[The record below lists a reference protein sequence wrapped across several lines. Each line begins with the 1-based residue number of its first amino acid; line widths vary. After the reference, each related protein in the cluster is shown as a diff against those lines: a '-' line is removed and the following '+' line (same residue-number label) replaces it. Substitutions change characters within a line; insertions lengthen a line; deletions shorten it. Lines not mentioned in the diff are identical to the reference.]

1 MKTASRRLRP
11 GLLIGGARGGA
22 GKTVV
27 TIGIARALHR
37 RGITVGPFKKGPD
50 YIDPAWLTLATERP
64 CHNLDTFLMSR
75 DAVKASFEQHH
86 TAADLVLVEGNRGLH
101 DGMDASGAHSSAT
114 LAKQLGL
121 PLILVV
127 DCTKMTRTAAAMVL
141 GCQLLDPEI
150 KLGGVALNRLAGKRH
165 EGVIRDAIK
174 RHCDIPVIGAI
185 PRIESLAFWERHLG
199 LMPVAE
205 HPDALRVVDEI
216 ADMIEQTMDL
226 DQVQEIARG
235 AVPLVDNPLAQA
247 SAGASLKPRIGVI
260 RDAAF
265 NFYYPENLQA
275 LEELGAELVFF
286 SALDKA
292 LPPELDAVYIG
303 GGFPETS
310 AQQLADNESFRRDL
324 RAKIEQGLPVYA
336 ECGGLTYLSESI
348 AVGDETFP
356 MVGVFPVSFEVAKKP
371 QGHGYT
377 IAEIDRPNP
386 FFPVGQVLRGHEF
399 RYLRVCQSDQQKLT
413 TVFQM
418 RRGAGFAEGRDGLCY
433 KNVLAAFCHLHALG
447 APSWATGLF
456 GQACRRMNERSA
468 GGAGAREVEA
478 S

>member
-1 MKTASRRLRP
+1 MDKMVTGEKRAQAFVERSHFLFIDGNEVEPNSRKSFDVFNPATGKVITQVAAADEHDVDIAVRS
-11 GLLIGGARGGA
+11 ARKAFDNGTWSDLKPA
-22 GKTVV
+22 VRSR
-27 TIGIARALHR
+27 ILHR
-37 RGITVGPFKKGPD
+37 
-50 YIDPAWLTLATERP
+50 
-64 CHNLDTFLMSR
+64 
-75 DAVKASFEQHH
+75 
-86 TAADLVLVEGNRGLH
+86 
-101 DGMDASGAHSSAT
+101 
-114 LAKQLGL
+114 
-121 PLILVV
+121 
-127 DCTKMTRTAAAMVL
+127 
-141 GCQLLDPEI
+141 
-150 KLGGVALNRLAGKRH
+150 
-165 EGVIRDAIK
+165 
-174 RHCDIPVIGAI
+174 
-185 PRIESLAFWERHLG
+185 
-199 LMPVAE
+199 
-205 HPDALRVVDEI
+205 I

-377 IAEIDRPNP
+377 IAEIDRPNVHSSP
-386 FFPVGQVLRGHEF
+386 TR
-399 RYLRVCQSDQQKLT
+399 K
-413 TVFQM
+413 
-418 RRGAGFAEGRDGLCY
+418 
-433 KNVLAAFCHLHALG
+433 
-447 APSWATGLF
+447 
-456 GQACRRMNERSA
+456 
-468 GGAGAREVEA
+468 
-478 S
+478 